1 MSKGKFN
8 PNRRMYE
15 ESSVQDVLGT
25 MIQGYN
31 LEKGF
36 DKVNVREAWIRLLG
50 PGIANYTTQIE
61 LRRSTLLVSLS
72 SDVLR
77 EELSYGIDKIIRMIN
92 EELGKEVI
100 AKIILR

>member
-1 MSKGKFN
+1 MNKFKFN
-8 PNRRMYE
+8 PYKRLRE

-31 LEKGF
+31 LDKGF
-36 DKVNVREAWIRLLG
+36 DKLNVREAWIRLLG

-61 LRRSTLLVSLS
+61 LRKTTLFVALS

-77 EELSYGIDKIIRMIN
+77 EELSYGIDKIIRMLN
-92 EELGKEVI
+92 EDQGKEIVT
-100 AKIILR
+100 KIILR

>member
-1 MSKGKFN
+1 MNKGKFN
-8 PNRRMYE
+8 PNKRMYE

-36 DKVNVREAWIRLLG
+36 DKVNVRDAWNRLLG
-50 PGIANYTTQIE
+50 NGIANYTTQIE
-61 LRRSTLLVSLS
+61 LRRSTLYVSLS

-92 EELGKEVI
+92 EDLGKEVI
-100 AKIILR
+100 TKIILR